1 MEPDLVPA
9 GGIGNPG
16 DFFAVRRD
24 GRIAV
29 IPLPGAD
36 LFGLAPGN
44 KLPIHLAKPDA
55 PDIAGGIF
63 LLRNENQGPAVRI
76 PDRIQIV
83 SLVEGDLPVA
93 GAGGAANPDIK
104 IIGLPGDIGQIF
116 SVRRESRGEV
126 NIGMGGHLLQVEGLS
141 RGCSRGWSSRLH
153 RRVHRGGR
161 LCEKA
166 GH

>member
-1 MEPDLVPA
+1 MVKPLVSIIMGSDSDLYIMQEA
-9 GGIGNPG
+9 GKVLKE
-16 DFFAVRRD
+16 FK
-24 GRIAV
+24 
-29 IPLPGAD
+29 IP
-36 LFGLAPGN
+36 FE
-44 KLPIHLAKPDA
+44 IT
-55 PDIAGGIF
+55 
-63 LLRNENQGPAVRI
+63 
-76 PDRIQIV
+76 IV
-83 SLVEGDLPVA
+83 SAHRTPKRLFEFAEKAHQRGIQVIIA
-93 GAGGAANPDIK
+93 GAGGAAHPDIK
-104 IIGLPGDIGQIF
+104 IIGLPGDVGQVF